1 MAIVLIEENND
12 IKGYFAIKGNSKDRS
27 LEYHIENQ
35 SNSENIQL
43 DIFYVMNNRGVLV
56 KRIKDKNFMDRKI
69 CKGSVKDILTF
80 LKEEEQ
86 LSDEGVCILDEN
98 KNVVFAEYLGK
109 KKLNIKDITIEE
121 QDFDID
127 NDISN
132 TSLMAE
138 DLEDKE
144 NNAVKKKL
152 KPVRCRYKV
161 KLNQDNKPP
170 IGSKDYLLED
180 SKILEFTKRLSE
192 KATTVKKTKIY
203 SKEDL
208 VIKIPYFLFK
218 DAFKK
223 DNEYFLIVDSI
234 VNLFKD
240 NIKKYGHFLISII
253 FKRNGE
259 IKYIQIGIPDK
270 DTSLSLNN
278 LNSLKYKQI
287 SESNSG
293 YWFYKYEL

>member
-1 MAIVLIEENND
+1 MAIVLIEENKD
-12 IKGYFAIKGNSKDRS
+12 IKGYFAIKGNYKDKS

-35 SNSENIQL
+35 SNNENIQL

-56 KRIKDKNFMDRKI
+56 KRIKDRHFMDKKI

-80 LKEEEQ
+80 LKKEEQ

-98 KNVVFAEYLGK
+98 KNVVFAEYLSK
-109 KKLNIKDITIEE
+109 KKLNIKDIIIEE
-121 QDFDID
+121 KDFDID
-127 NDISN
+127 NELSHK
-132 TSLMAE
+132 SLMGE
-138 DLEDKE
+138 QSKEKE
-144 NNAVKKKL
+144 NSAVKKKR
-152 KPVRCRYKV
+152 KPVHCRYTIKP
-161 KLNQDNKPP
+161 NQNNKPTLS
-170 IGSKDYLLED
+170 SKPCQSED
-180 SKILEFTKRLSE
+180 CKILEFTKRLSE

-218 DAFKK
+218 DAFRK